1 MIKDDNSGYD
11 KSVAEIDYIADYEAK
26 NEIRKAHYPEF
37 EMTSEQMND
46 DSSFIYS
53 DDEVTLVSDQEP
65 NVSESFVDENSD
77 VGIFNSL

>member
-1 MIKDDNSGYD
+1 
-11 KSVAEIDYIADYEAK
+11 
-26 NEIRKAHYPEF
+26 
-37 EMTSEQMND
+37 MND

-65 NVSESFVDENSD
+65 NVGESFVDENSD